1 MPTPGQ
7 MNTQN
12 ITREQFEAMKELE
25 QRSQPY
31 GGAIRGAGN
40 SAMSQDYSA
49 LFGQIAALMESIDA
63 LRAMLSPPSAVIL
76 TGSEV
81 ARQFERLTSENG
93 VLSHTAQASSM
104 ARR

>member
-7 MNTQN
+7 INNQN
-12 ITREQFEAMKELE
+12 ITREQFEVMKEMEL
-25 QRSQPY
+25 RSHPY

-49 LFGQIAALMESIDA
+49 IFGQIAALKESIDA

-81 ARQFERLTSENG
+81 ARQFSQLATGNG
-93 VLSHTAQASSM
+93 K
-104 ARR
+104 